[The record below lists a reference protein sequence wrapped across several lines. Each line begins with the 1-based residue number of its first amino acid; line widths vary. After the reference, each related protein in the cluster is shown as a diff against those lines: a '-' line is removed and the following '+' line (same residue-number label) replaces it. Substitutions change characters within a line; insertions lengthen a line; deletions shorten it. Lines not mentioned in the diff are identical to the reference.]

1 MKSSN
6 KYFYVLAYIMFGSL
20 ISSCGD
26 NKSQLN
32 SMVAAADSTA
42 FEKEDSLT
50 TEISNLKE
58 DTLGLEVP
66 FLEDWWISDEEIKR
80 YFPNVI
86 DTIAERRQIVATR
99 FREKPWPTI
108 QLSTIRNTGTFEQIF
123 LCTHDSTLQL
133 IDSYY
138 VGKARDMDGTSEG
151 IEYKLLDKRNLYFEH
166 IVWIDNFDTI
176 DSLPPKRYTLHIT
189 EKGEIVKR

>member
-1 MKSSN
+1 LLCFGCSSPAEN
-6 KYFYVLAYIMFGSL
+6 P
-20 ISSCGD
+20 ISAVEFVD
-26 NKSQLN
+26 NPSG
-32 SMVAAADSTA
+32 DSTSTS
-42 FEKEDSLT
+42 KI
-50 TEISNLKE
+50 EINNEAQESSS
-58 DTLGLEVP
+58 LEVP
-66 FLEDWWISDEEIKR
+66 FLEDWWISDEDIKR

-86 DTIAERRQIVATR
+86 DTIVEKRQIVATR

-166 IVWIDNFDTI
+166 IVWIDNFETI
-176 DSLPPKRYTLHIT
+176 DSLPHKRYTLHIT
-189 EKGEIVKR
+189 EKGEIIKR